1 MGWAQNSAGLG
12 MFGSPRSPAAPWY
25 GYSHDLDA
33 DEPSPRASR
42 SHTHSPAGDP
52 TLELEIATSF
62 NTVLNKMRR
71 LEADLG
77 RPLRSPKHSPGKSQ
91 SPTSDA
97 RMKRMEKM
105 ERRLTWVLENG
116 AAQPVGGGASE
127 SDPAAS
133 PARPPAGDEPMPEA
147 SRTLARRSSAPHDGE
162 GRGPRGAR
170 GGASRAG
177 EIRARGRVR
186 EVARRDRRLASENAE
201 LRGAVD
207 AYTTVDARRA
217 TGASPAAR
225 QREEENV
232 HEMRRLKDDL
242 DASLTR
248 AADRLEQAS
257 ASDASVA
264 ADGSRRST
272 SGSGRGLGGTGSRRR
287 RRRWTGSRRRR
298 RGSGTTS
305 KRSPNGSSRGDEGR
319 IPEATAG
326 GSVRFVVAR
335 VRSGV

>member
-1 MGWAQNSAGLG
+1 

-25 GYSHDLDA
+25 GYSHDPDA
-33 DEPSPRASR
+33 DEPSPASR
-42 SHTHSPAGDP
+42 PRTHSPAGDP
-52 TLELEIATSF
+52 TLEVEIATSF

-147 SRTLARRSSAPHDGE
+147 SRTLARRELERLTTERDEALAALAAE
-162 GRGPRGAR
+162 RAAR
-170 GGASRAG
+170 ERSERADAY
-177 EIRARGRVR
+177 ARLLA
-186 EVARRDRRLASENAE
+186 ENRRLASENAE
-201 LRGAVD
+201 LRDAVD

-242 DASLTR
+242 DASLTL
-248 AADRLEQAS
+248 AADRLERAS

-264 ADGSRRST
+264 TGTRRST
-272 SGSGRGLGGTGSRRR
+272 SGSGAGGLGGDGIASSSSSMDGVPASPSRVV
-287 RRRWTGSRRRR
+287 
-298 RGSGTTS
+298 
-305 KRSPNGSSRGDEGR
+305 GDDDVQAE
-319 IPEATAG
+319 PK
-326 GSVRFVVAR
+326 RFVA
-335 VRSGV
+335 G

>member
-1 MGWAQNSAGLG
+1 

-25 GYSHDLDA
+25 GYSHDPDA
-33 DEPSPRASR
+33 DEPSPASR
-42 SHTHSPAGDP
+42 PRAHSPAGDP
-52 TLELEIATSF
+52 TLEVEIATSF

-147 SRTLARRSSAPHDGE
+147 SRTLARRELERLTTERDEALAALAAE
-162 GRGPRGAR
+162 RAAR
-170 GGASRAG
+170 ERSERADAY
-177 EIRARGRVR
+177 ARLLA
-186 EVARRDRRLASENAE
+186 ENRRLASENAE
-201 LRGAVD
+201 LRDAVD

-225 QREEENV
+225 QREEENA

-248 AADRLEQAS
+248 AADRLKRAS
-257 ASDASVA
+257 ASDVSVA
-264 ADGSRRST
+264 TGTRRST
-272 SGSGRGLGGTGSRRR
+272 SGSGGGGLGGDGIASSSPSMDGVPASPSRVV
-287 RRRWTGSRRRR
+287 
-298 RGSGTTS
+298 
-305 KRSPNGSSRGDEGR
+305 GDDDVQAE
-319 IPEATAG
+319 PK
-326 GSVRFVVAR
+326 RFVA
-335 VRSGV
+335 G

>member
-1 MGWAQNSAGLG
+1 MGRAQNSAGLG

-116 AAQPVGGGASE
+116 AAQPVRGAQAAAGGGASE
-127 SDPAAS
+127 SERPD
-133 PARPPAGDEPMPEA
+133 PPAGDEPMPEA
-147 SRTLARRSSAPHDGE
+147 SRTLARRELERLTTERDEALAALAAE
-162 GRGPRGAR
+162 RTAR
-170 GGASRAG
+170 ERSERADAY
-177 EIRARGRVR
+177 ARLLA
-186 EVARRDRRLASENAE
+186 ENRRLASENAE
-201 LRGAVD
+201 LRA
-207 AYTTVDARRA
+207 AMTENARRA
-217 TGASPAAR
+217 TGPSTRSAS
-225 QREEENV
+225 QREDDA
-232 HEMRRLKDDL
+232 HEPRRLGTQGGAE
-242 DASLTR
+242 ASMIPP
-248 AADRLEQAS
+248 
-257 ASDASVA
+257 
-264 ADGSRRST
+264 
-272 SGSGRGLGGTGSRRR
+272 GRGGGFGGGGTGGIDQIASPSPSR
-287 RRRWTGSRRRR
+287 
-298 RGSGTTS
+298 TTDGVPA
-305 KRSPNGSSRGDEGR
+305 SPSRGVSGAVDDVQAEPAR
-319 IPEATAG
+319 IVAG
-326 GSVRFVVAR
+326 
-335 VRSGV
+335 

>member
-1 MGWAQNSAGLG
+1 

-25 GYSHDLDA
+25 GYSHDPDA
-33 DEPSPRASR
+33 DEPSPASR
-42 SHTHSPAGDP
+42 PRTHSPAGDP
-52 TLELEIATSF
+52 TLEVEIATSF

-147 SRTLARRSSAPHDGE
+147 SRTLARRELERLTTERDEALAALAAE
-162 GRGPRGAR
+162 RAAR
-170 GGASRAG
+170 ERSERADAY
-177 EIRARGRVR
+177 ARLLA
-186 EVARRDRRLASENAE
+186 ENRRLASENAE

-248 AADRLEQAS
+248 AADRLERAS

-264 ADGSRRST
+264 TGTRRST
-272 SGSGRGLGGTGSRRR
+272 SGSGGGGLGGDGIASSSSSMDGVPASPSRVV
-287 RRRWTGSRRRR
+287 
-298 RGSGTTS
+298 
-305 KRSPNGSSRGDEGR
+305 GDDDVQAE
-319 IPEATAG
+319 PK
-326 GSVRFVVAR
+326 RFVA
-335 VRSGV
+335 G

>member
-1 MGWAQNSAGLG
+1 

-25 GYSHDLDA
+25 GYSHDPDA
-33 DEPSPRASR
+33 DEPSPASR
-42 SHTHSPAGDP
+42 PRTHSPAGDP
-52 TLELEIATSF
+52 TLEVEIATSF

-147 SRTLARRSSAPHDGE
+147 SRTLARRELERLTTERDEALAALAAE
-162 GRGPRGAR
+162 RAAR
-170 GGASRAG
+170 ERSERADAY
-177 EIRARGRVR
+177 ARLLA
-186 EVARRDRRLASENAE
+186 ENRRLASENAE
-201 LRGAVD
+201 LRDAVD

-225 QREEENV
+225 QREEENA

-248 AADRLEQAS
+248 AADRLERAS

-264 ADGSRRST
+264 TGTRRSM
-272 SGSGRGLGGTGSRRR
+272 SGSGAGGLGGDGIASSSSSMDGVPASPSRVV
-287 RRRWTGSRRRR
+287 
-298 RGSGTTS
+298 
-305 KRSPNGSSRGDEGR
+305 GDDDVRAE
-319 IPEATAG
+319 PK
-326 GSVRFVVAR
+326 RFVA
-335 VRSGV
+335 G

>member
-1 MGWAQNSAGLG
+1 

-25 GYSHDLDA
+25 GYSHDPDA
-33 DEPSPRASR
+33 DEPSPASR
-42 SHTHSPAGDP
+42 PRTHSPAGDP
-52 TLELEIATSF
+52 TLEVEIATSF

-147 SRTLARRSSAPHDGE
+147 SRTLARRELERLTTERDEALAALAAE
-162 GRGPRGAR
+162 RAAR
-170 GGASRAG
+170 ERSERADAY
-177 EIRARGRVR
+177 ARLLA
-186 EVARRDRRLASENAE
+186 ENRRLASENAK
-201 LRGAVD
+201 LRDAVD

-225 QREEENV
+225 QMEKENA

-248 AADRLEQAS
+248 AADRLERAS

-264 ADGSRRST
+264 TGTRRST
-272 SGSGRGLGGTGSRRR
+272 SGSGGGGLGGDGIASSSSSMDGVPASPSRVV
-287 RRRWTGSRRRR
+287 
-298 RGSGTTS
+298 
-305 KRSPNGSSRGDEGR
+305 GDDDVQAE
-319 IPEATAG
+319 PK
-326 GSVRFVVAR
+326 RFVA
-335 VRSGV
+335 G

>member
-1 MGWAQNSAGLG
+1 

-25 GYSHDLDA
+25 GYSHGLDA
-33 DEPSPRASR
+33 DEPSPASR
-42 SHTHSPAGDP
+42 PRTHSPAGDP
-52 TLELEIATSF
+52 TLEVEIATSF

-116 AAQPVGGGASE
+116 AAQPVRGAQAAAGGGASE
-127 SDPAAS
+127 SERPD
-133 PARPPAGDEPMPEA
+133 PPAGDEPMPEA
-147 SRTLARRSSAPHDGE
+147 SRTLARRELERLTTERDEALAALAAE
-162 GRGPRGAR
+162 RAAR
-170 GGASRAG
+170 ERSERADAY
-177 EIRARGRVR
+177 ARLLA
-186 EVARRDRRLASENAE
+186 ENRRLASENAE
-201 LRGAVD
+201 LRDAVD

-225 QREEENV
+225 QREEENA

-248 AADRLEQAS
+248 AADRLERAS

-264 ADGSRRST
+264 TGTRRRST
-272 SGSGRGLGGTGSRRR
+272 SGSGGGGLGGDGIASSSSSMDGVPASPSRVV
-287 RRRWTGSRRRR
+287 
-298 RGSGTTS
+298 
-305 KRSPNGSSRGDEGR
+305 GDDDVQAE
-319 IPEATAG
+319 PK
-326 GSVRFVVAR
+326 RFVA
-335 VRSGV
+335 G

>member
-1 MGWAQNSAGLG
+1 

-25 GYSHDLDA
+25 GYSHDPDA
-33 DEPSPRASR
+33 DEPSPASR
-42 SHTHSPAGDP
+42 PRTHSPAGDP
-52 TLELEIATSF
+52 TLEVEIATSF

-147 SRTLARRSSAPHDGE
+147 SRTLARRELERLTTERDEALAALAAE
-162 GRGPRGAR
+162 RAAR
-170 GGASRAG
+170 ERSERADAY
-177 EIRARGRVR
+177 ARLLA
-186 EVARRDRRLASENAE
+186 ENRRLASENAE
-201 LRGAVD
+201 LRDAVD

-225 QREEENV
+225 QREEENA

-248 AADRLEQAS
+248 AADRLERAS

-264 ADGSRRST
+264 TGTRWST
-272 SGSGRGLGGTGSRRR
+272 SGSGGGGLGGDGIASSSPSMDGVPASPSRVV
-287 RRRWTGSRRRR
+287 
-298 RGSGTTS
+298 
-305 KRSPNGSSRGDEGR
+305 GDDDVRAE
-319 IPEATAG
+319 PK
-326 GSVRFVVAR
+326 RFVA
-335 VRSGV
+335 G

>member
-1 MGWAQNSAGLG
+1 

-25 GYSHDLDA
+25 GYSHDPDA
-33 DEPSPRASR
+33 DEPSPASR
-42 SHTHSPAGDP
+42 PRTHSPAGDP
-52 TLELEIATSF
+52 TLEVEIATSF

-147 SRTLARRSSAPHDGE
+147 SRTLARRELERLTTERDEALAALAAE
-162 GRGPRGAR
+162 RAAR
-170 GGASRAG
+170 ERSERADAY
-177 EIRARGRVR
+177 ARLLA
-186 EVARRDRRLASENAE
+186 ENRRLASENAK
-201 LRGAVD
+201 LRDAVD

-225 QREEENV
+225 QREEENA

-248 AADRLEQAS
+248 AADRLERAS

-264 ADGSRRST
+264 TGTRRST
-272 SGSGRGLGGTGSRRR
+272 SGSGGGGLGGDGIASSSSSMDGVPASPSRVV
-287 RRRWTGSRRRR
+287 
-298 RGSGTTS
+298 
-305 KRSPNGSSRGDEGR
+305 GDDDVQAE
-319 IPEATAG
+319 PK
-326 GSVRFVVAR
+326 RFVA
-335 VRSGV
+335 G

>member
-1 MGWAQNSAGLG
+1 

-25 GYSHDLDA
+25 GYSHDPDA
-33 DEPSPRASR
+33 DEPSPASR
-42 SHTHSPAGDP
+42 PRAHSPAGDP
-52 TLELEIATSF
+52 TLEVEIATSF

-147 SRTLARRSSAPHDGE
+147 SRTLARRELERLTTERDEALAALAAE
-162 GRGPRGAR
+162 RAAR
-170 GGASRAG
+170 ERSERADAY
-177 EIRARGRVR
+177 ARLLA
-186 EVARRDRRLASENAE
+186 ENRRLASENAE
-201 LRGAVD
+201 LRDAVD

-225 QREEENV
+225 QREEENA

-248 AADRLEQAS
+248 AADRLERAS

-264 ADGSRRST
+264 TGTRRST
-272 SGSGRGLGGTGSRRR
+272 SGSGGGGLGGDGIASSSSSMDGVPASPSRVV
-287 RRRWTGSRRRR
+287 
-298 RGSGTTS
+298 
-305 KRSPNGSSRGDEGR
+305 GDDDVQAE
-319 IPEATAG
+319 PK
-326 GSVRFVVAR
+326 RFVA
-335 VRSGV
+335 G

>member
-1 MGWAQNSAGLG
+1 

-25 GYSHDLDA
+25 GYSHGLDA
-33 DEPSPRASR
+33 DEPSPASR
-42 SHTHSPAGDP
+42 PRAHSPAGDP

-133 PARPPAGDEPMPEA
+133 PARPPHEPMPEA
-147 SRTLARRSSAPHDGE
+147 SRTLARRELERLTTERDEALAALAAE
-162 GRGPRGAR
+162 RAAR
-170 GGASRAG
+170 ERSERADAY
-177 EIRARGRVR
+177 ARLLA
-186 EVARRDRRLASENAE
+186 ENRRLASENAE
-201 LRGAVD
+201 LRDVVD

-225 QREEENV
+225 QREEENA

-248 AADRLEQAS
+248 AADRLERAS

-264 ADGSRRST
+264 TGTRRST
-272 SGSGRGLGGTGSRRR
+272 SGSGVGGLGGDGIASSSSSMDGVPVSPSRVV
-287 RRRWTGSRRRR
+287 
-298 RGSGTTS
+298 
-305 KRSPNGSSRGDEGR
+305 GDDDVQAE
-319 IPEATAG
+319 PK
-326 GSVRFVVAR
+326 RFVA
-335 VRSGV
+335 G

>member
-116 AAQPVGGGASE
+116 AAQPGVVGGGASE
-127 SDPAAS
+127 SDPAEPAAS

-147 SRTLARRSSAPHDGE
+147 SRTLARRELERLTTERDEALAALAAE
-162 GRGPRGAR
+162 RAAR
-170 GGASRAG
+170 ERSERADAY
-177 EIRARGRVR
+177 ARLLA
-186 EVARRDRRLASENAE
+186 ENRRLANENAE
-201 LRGAVD
+201 LRAAMMD
-207 AYTTVDARRA
+207 FMNFARNA
-217 TGASPAAR
+217 TGASPAAQR
-225 QREEENV
+225 REEEDA
-232 HEMRRLKDDL
+232 HEMRRLKDEL
-242 DASLTR
+242 DASTAR
-248 AADRLEQAS
+248 ANRRPGQTSVSD
-257 ASDASVA
+257 ASDATGECDRGVPHEALVSLKTYWKPVA
-264 ADGSRRST
+264 NLMDALDPSRTMTTTTMDGVPASPSRV
-272 SGSGRGLGGTGSRRR
+272 GDDVQAEP
-287 RRRWTGSRRRR
+287 
-298 RGSGTTS
+298 
-305 KRSPNGSSRGDEGR
+305 KR
-319 IPEATAG
+319 IVAG
-326 GSVRFVVAR
+326 
-335 VRSGV
+335 

>member
-1 MGWAQNSAGLG
+1 

-116 AAQPVGGGASE
+116 AAQPVRGAQAAAGGGASE
-127 SDPAAS
+127 SERPD
-133 PARPPAGDEPMPEA
+133 PPAGDEPMPEA
-147 SRTLARRSSAPHDGE
+147 SRTLARRELERLTTERDEALAALAAE
-162 GRGPRGAR
+162 RAAR
-170 GGASRAG
+170 ERSERADAY
-177 EIRARGRVR
+177 ARLLA
-186 EVARRDRRLASENAE
+186 ENRRLANENAE
-201 LRGAVD
+201 LRAAMMD
-207 AYTTVDARRA
+207 FMNFARNA
-217 TGASPAAR
+217 TGASPAAQR
-225 QREEENV
+225 REEEDT
-232 HEMRRLKDDL
+232 HEMRRLQDEL
-242 DASLTR
+242 DASTAR
-248 AADRLEQAS
+248 ANRRPGQTS
-257 ASDASVA
+257 VSDASGAIEECNRGVPHEALVSLKTYWKPVQNLMDALDPSRTMTTTTMDGVPASPSRVGDDVQAEPKRIVA
-264 ADGSRRST
+264 G
-272 SGSGRGLGGTGSRRR
+272 
-287 RRRWTGSRRRR
+287 
-298 RGSGTTS
+298 
-305 KRSPNGSSRGDEGR
+305 
-319 IPEATAG
+319 
-326 GSVRFVVAR
+326 
-335 VRSGV
+335 

>member
-1 MGWAQNSAGLG
+1 

-25 GYSHDLDA
+25 GYSHDPDA
-33 DEPSPRASR
+33 DEPSPASR
-42 SHTHSPAGDP
+42 PRTHSPAGDP
-52 TLELEIATSF
+52 TLEVEIATSF

-147 SRTLARRSSAPHDGE
+147 SRTLARRELERLTTERDEALAALAAE
-162 GRGPRGAR
+162 RAAR
-170 GGASRAG
+170 ERSERADAY
-177 EIRARGRVR
+177 ARLLA
-186 EVARRDRRLASENAE
+186 ENRRLASENAE
-201 LRGAVD
+201 LRDAVD

-225 QREEENV
+225 QREEENA

-242 DASLTR
+242 DFTPPAR
-248 AADRLEQAS
+248 GHA
-257 ASDASVA
+257 
-264 ADGSRRST
+264 GSRS
-272 SGSGRGLGGTGSRRR
+272 
-287 RRRWTGSRRRR
+287 
-298 RGSGTTS
+298 
-305 KRSPNGSSRGDEGR
+305 E
-319 IPEATAG
+319 E
-326 GSVRFVVAR
+326 V
-335 VRSGV
+335 

>member
-1 MGWAQNSAGLG
+1 

-25 GYSHDLDA
+25 GYSHDPDA
-33 DEPSPRASR
+33 DEPSPASR
-42 SHTHSPAGDP
+42 PRAHSPAGDP
-52 TLELEIATSF
+52 TLEVEIATSF

-147 SRTLARRSSAPHDGE
+147 SRTLARRELERLTTERDEALAALAAE
-162 GRGPRGAR
+162 RAAR
-170 GGASRAG
+170 ERSERADAY
-177 EIRARGRVR
+177 ARLLA
-186 EVARRDRRLASENAE
+186 ENRRLASENAE
-201 LRGAVD
+201 LRDAVD

-217 TGASPAAR
+217 TGASPAAQR
-225 QREEENV
+225 REEENA
-232 HEMRRLKDDL
+232 HELRRLKDDL

-248 AADRLEQAS
+248 AADRLERAS
-257 ASDASVA
+257 ASDASDVT
-264 ADGSRRST
+264 GGRRST
-272 SGSGRGLGGTGSRRR
+272 SGSGGGGLGGDGIAPSSSSMDGVPASPSRVV
-287 RRRWTGSRRRR
+287 
-298 RGSGTTS
+298 
-305 KRSPNGSSRGDEGR
+305 GDDDVQAE
-319 IPEATAG
+319 PK
-326 GSVRFVVAR
+326 RFVA
-335 VRSGV
+335 G